1 MPLPLFESPWMSA
14 EHRLLRDSTARFFA
28 ERWVPRAAG
37 WRAAG
42 MMERDTWRE
51 AGSQGLLC
59 AALPEQ
65 LGGGGGDF
73 GHEAVIVMEAA
84 RANLG
89 GFGGS
94 VHSAIVAPYLLRHG
108 SEAQKA
114 RWLPLM
120 ATGERVGAIAM
131 TEPGTGSDLQAIRTR
146 ARRVSGAEGDHY
158 LISGQKTFIT
168 NGQNADLIV
177 IVCRTGD
184 APGAKGLSLIV
195 AEIDAGTP
203 GLTRRRLDKIGLLSQ
218 DTSELFFDD
227 LRVPATHLLGEREGL
242 AFGQLMQE
250 LPQERL
256 VIAVQAVAM
265 MERALEDTVAYAK
278 QREAF
283 GQPIWSFQNTRFVL
297 AQAQSDVLAARALVD
312 AALGAHL
319 KGELDAARAALVK
332 AWCTDLASRL
342 TDACLQ
348 LFGGYGYMLETP
360 IAELW
365 ADARVARIYGGT
377 NEIMKELASRSM

>member
-1 MPLPLFESPWMSA
+1 MPLPLFESPWMGA
-14 EHRLLRDSTARFFA
+14 EHRLLRDSTARFFT
-28 ERWVPRAAG
+28 ERWLPRAAG
-37 WRAAG
+37 WREAG
-42 MMERDTWRE
+42 LMERDTWRE
-51 AGSQGLLC
+51 AGAQGLLC
-59 AALPEQ
+59 AAMPEAF
-65 LGGGGGDF
+65 GGSGGDF

-108 SEAQKA
+108 NDEQRR
-114 RWLPLM
+114 RWLPAL
-120 ATGERVGAIAM
+120 ATGKRVGAIAM

-146 ARRVSGAEGDHY
+146 ARRDGDHY
-158 LISGQKTFIT
+158 VISGQKTFIT

-195 AEIDAGTP
+195 AEIDAGTV
-203 GLTRRRLDKIGLLSQ
+203 GLSRRRLDKIGLKAQ
-218 DTSELFFDD
+218 DTSELFFDE
-227 LRVPATHLLGEREGL
+227 LRVPAAHLLGEREGL
-242 AFGQLMQE
+242 AFGQLMGE
-250 LPQERL
+250 LQQERL

-283 GQPIWSFQNTRFVL
+283 GQPIWNFQNTRFVL
-297 AQAQSDVLAARALVD
+297 AQAQSDVLAARALLD
-312 AALGAHL
+312 AAISAHL

-332 AWCTDLASRL
+332 AWCSDLASKL

-365 ADARVARIYGGT
+365 ADARVTRIYGGT

>member
-1 MPLPLFESPWMSA
+1 VTLPLFDAAWMTA
-14 EHRLLRDSTARFFA
+14 EHRLLRDSAARFFT
-28 ERWVPRAAG
+28 ERWAPRTAG

-42 MMERDTWRE
+42 QMERSTWQE
-51 AGSQGLLC
+51 AGAQGLLC
-59 AALPEQ
+59 AAMPEA

-84 RANLG
+84 RANIG

-108 SEAQKA
+108 TPEQQA
-114 RWLPLM
+114 RWLPAL
-120 ATGERVGAIAM
+120 ARGDRVGAIAM

-146 ARRVSGAEGDHY
+146 ARRDGDDY

-168 NGQNADLIV
+168 NGQNADLIIV
-177 IVCRTGD
+177 VCRTGD
-184 APGAKGLSLIV
+184 APGARGLSLLV
-195 AEIDAGTP
+195 AEIEPGTP
-203 GLTRRRLDKIGLLSQ
+203 GLTRRRLDKVGLKAQ

-227 LRVPATHLLGEREGL
+227 LRVPAAHLLGASEGL
-242 AFGQLMQE
+242 AFAQLMGE

-256 VIAVQAVAM
+256 VIACQAVAM

-278 QREAF
+278 QRTAF
-283 GQPIWSFQNTRFVL
+283 GQPIWTFQNTRFVL
-297 AQAQSDVLAARALVD
+297 AQAQADLLAARALLD
-312 AALGAHL
+312 AAIAAHL
-319 KGELDAARAALVK
+319 QGTLDAARAALVK
-332 AWCTDLASRL
+332 AWCSDLASRL

-348 LFGGYGYMLETP
+348 LFGGYGYMIETP

-365 ADARVARIYGGT
+365 ADARVTRIYGGT

>member
-1 MPLPLFESPWMSA
+1 MPLPLFPSPWMRE
-14 EHRLLRDSTARFFA
+14 EHRLLRDSAARFFT
-28 ERWVPRAAG
+28 ERWLPRAAG

-42 MMERDTWRE
+42 LMERDTWRE
-51 AGSQGLLC
+51 AGAQGLLC
-59 AALPEQ
+59 AAMPEAF
-65 LGGGGGDF
+65 GGSGGDF

-108 SEAQKA
+108 NDTQKA
-114 RWLPLM
+114 RWLPAM
-120 ATGERVGAIAM
+120 ATGDRVGAIAM
-131 TEPGTGSDLQAIRTR
+131 TEPGTGSDLQAVRTR
-146 ARRVSGAEGDHY
+146 ARRDGDHY
-158 LISGQKTFIT
+158 VISGQKTFIT

-195 AEIDAGTP
+195 AEIDAGTT
-203 GLTRRRLDKIGLLSQ
+203 GLTRRRLDKIGLHAQ
-218 DTSELFFDD
+218 DTSELFFDE
-227 LRVPATHLLGEREGL
+227 LRVPAANLLGEREGL
-242 AFGQLMQE
+242 AFGQLMGE

-256 VIAVQAVAM
+256 VIAAQAVAM
-265 MERALEDTVAYAK
+265 MERALDDTVAYAK

-283 GQPIWSFQNTRFVL
+283 GQTIWNFQNTRFVL

-312 AALGAHL
+312 AAISAHL

-332 AWCTDLASRL
+332 AWCSDLASRL

-365 ADARVARIYGGT
+365 ADARVTRIYGGT

>member
-1 MPLPLFESPWMSA
+1 MPLPLFPSTWMSEA
-14 EHRLLRDSTARFFA
+14 HRLLQQASARFFA

-37 WRAAG
+37 WRSAG
-42 MMERDTWRE
+42 LMERDTWRE
-51 AGSQGLLC
+51 AGAQGLLC
-59 AALPEQ
+59 AAMPEAF
-65 LGGGGGDF
+65 GGGGGDF

-94 VHSAIVAPYLLRHG
+94 VHSAIVAPYLLHHG
-108 SEAQKA
+108 SDEQRR
-114 RWLPLM
+114 RWLPAL
-120 ATGERVGAIAM
+120 ASGERVGAIAM

-146 ARRVSGAEGDHY
+146 ARRDDGDY
-158 LISGQKTFIT
+158 VISGQKTFIT

-177 IVCRTGD
+177 IVCRSGD
-184 APGAKGLSLIV
+184 APGARGLSLIV

-203 GLTRRRLDKIGLLSQ
+203 GLTRRRLDKVGLKAQ
-218 DTSELFFDD
+218 DTSELFFDE
-227 LRVPATHLLGEREGL
+227 LRVPAANLLGASEGL
-242 AFGQLMQE
+242 AFGQLMGE

-256 VIAVQAVAM
+256 VIACQAVAM
-265 MERALEDTVAYAK
+265 MERALDDTIAYAR

-283 GQPIWSFQNTRFVL
+283 GQPIWNFQNTRFVL
-297 AQAQSDVLAARALVD
+297 AQAQSDLLAARALLD
-312 AALGAHL
+312 AAIAAHL
-319 KGELDAARAALVK
+319 QGELDAARAALVK
-332 AWCTDLASRL
+332 AWCSDLAARL

-365 ADARVARIYGGT
+365 ADARVTRIYGGT
-377 NEIMKELASRSM
+377 NEIMKELIARTL

>member
-1 MPLPLFESPWMSA
+1 MTLPLFPSAWMT
-14 EHRLLRDSTARFFA
+14 EDHRLLQDSATRFFT
-28 ERWVPRAAG
+28 EQWLPRAAG

-42 MMERDTWRE
+42 LMARSTWQE
-51 AGSQGLLC
+51 AGAQGLLC
-59 AALPEQ
+59 AAMPEA

-73 GHEAVIVMEAA
+73 GHEAVIVMAAA

-94 VHSAIVAPYLLRHG
+94 VHSAIVAPYLLHHG
-108 SEAQKA
+108 SPAQQA
-114 RWLPLM
+114 RWLPAL
-120 ATGERVGAIAM
+120 ARGERVGAIAM

-146 ARRVSGAEGDHY
+146 ARREGDHY
-158 LISGQKTFIT
+158 VINGQKTFIT
-168 NGQNADLIV
+168 NGQNADLII
-177 IVCRTGD
+177 IVCRTND
-184 APGAKGLSLIV
+184 APGARGLSLLV
-195 AEIDAGTP
+195 AEIDDGTT
-203 GLTRRRLDKIGLLSQ
+203 GLTRRRLDKVGLKSQ

-227 LRVPATHLLGEREGL
+227 LRVPASHLLGASEGL
-242 AFGQLMQE
+242 AFAQLMGE

-256 VIAVQAVAM
+256 VIACQAVAM
-265 MERALEDTVAYAK
+265 MERALADTVAYAK
-278 QREAF
+278 QRTAF

-297 AQAQSDVLAARALVD
+297 AQAQSDLLAARALLD
-312 AALGAHL
+312 AAIGAHL
-319 KGELDAARAALVK
+319 QGTLDAARAALVK
-332 AWCTDLASRL
+332 AWCTDLVGRL

-365 ADARVARIYGGT
+365 ADARVTRIYGGT